1 MAAVAPIITAI
12 AGLTTIGASIYGL
25 INAPR
30 PPSPRI
36 PREILNQI
44 QTRLPS
50 ISGLSEQARQNIA
63 QALEQYRAGQ
73 LLPQYKNMLDEA
85 YRQKYEQVMS
95 NLSARGLA
103 NSSVALQAKTELD
116 RWYQNTYYDLLN
128 QQLKTALSQQ
138 GLAQADID
146 ILTRELQ
153 AYGAATQGYLAGA
166 QASAMT
172 SSGAMQ
178 GLSGGFSSLSKA
190 WEDWQRTA
198 WGA

>member
-12 AGLTTIGASIYGL
+12 AGLTAIGTSIYGL
-25 INAPR
+25 VSAPK

-36 PREILNQI
+36 PREVFSQI

-50 ISGLSEQARQNIA
+50 ISGLSEQARQNIT

-103 NSSVALQAKTELD
+103 NSSVALQAKAELD

-153 AYGAATQGYLAGA
+153 AYGAATQGYLAGT
-166 QASAMT
+166 QATAAT
-172 SSGAMQ
+172 ASGAMQ
-178 GLSGGFSSLSKA
+178 GLSSGFSSLSKA
-190 WEDWQRTA
+190 WEDWQKTA

>member
-12 AGLTTIGASIYGL
+12 AGLTAIGTSIYGL
-25 INAPR
+25 INAPK
-30 PPSPRI
+30 PPSPKI
-36 PREILNQI
+36 PREVFSQI
-44 QTRLPS
+44 RARLPS

-103 NSSVALQAKTELD
+103 NSSVALQAKAELD

-138 GLAQADID
+138 GLAEADID

-153 AYGAATQGYLAGA
+153 AYGTATQGYLAGT
-166 QASAMT
+166 QATAAT
-172 SSGAMQ
+172 TSGAMQ
-178 GLSGGFSSLSKA
+178 GLSSGFSSLSKA
-190 WEDWQRTA
+190 WEDWQKTA

>member
-12 AGLTTIGASIYGL
+12 AGLTAIGTSIYGL
-25 INAPR
+25 INAPK
-30 PPSPRI
+30 PPSPKI
-36 PREILNQI
+36 PRDILNQI
-44 QTRLPS
+44 QAKLPS

-103 NSSVALQAKTELD
+103 NSSVALQAKAELD

-138 GLAQADID
+138 GLAEADID
-146 ILTRELQ
+146 ILTRELH
-153 AYGAATQGYLAGA
+153 AYGAATQGYLAGT

-172 SSGAMQ
+172 SSGAIQ
-178 GLSGGFSSLSKA
+178 GLSSGFSSLSKA
-190 WEDWQRTA
+190 WEDWQKTA

>member
-1 MAAVAPIITAI
+1 MAAVAPIITAV

-25 INAPR
+25 INAPK
-30 PPSPRI
+30 PPSPKI
-36 PREILNQI
+36 PRNIFNQI
-44 QTRLPS
+44 QARLPS

-103 NSSVALQAKTELD
+103 NSSVALQAKAELD

-153 AYGAATQGYLAGA
+153 AYGAATQGYLAGT

-172 SSGAMQ
+172 SAGAMQ
-178 GLSGGFSSLSKA
+178 GLSSGFSSLSKA
-190 WEDWQRTA
+190 WEDWQKSA

>member
-12 AGLTTIGASIYGL
+12 AGLTAIGTSIYGL
-25 INAPR
+25 INAPK
-30 PPSPRI
+30 PPSPKI
-36 PREILNQI
+36 PREILGQI
-44 QTRLPS
+44 QVKLPS

-73 LLPQYKNMLDEA
+73 LLPQYKTMLDDA
-85 YRQKYEQVMS
+85 YKQKYEQTMS

-103 NSSVALQAKTELD
+103 NSSVALQAKSELD

-146 ILTRELQ
+146 LLTRELQ
-153 AYGAATQGYLAGA
+153 AYGTATQGYLAGT

-178 GLSGGFSSLSKA
+178 GLSSGFSSLSKS
-190 WEDWQRTA
+190 WEDWQKSA

>member
-12 AGLTTIGASIYGL
+12 AGLTAIGTSIYGL
-25 INAPR
+25 INAPK
-30 PPSPRI
+30 PPSPKI
-36 PREILNQI
+36 PREVFSQI
-44 QTRLPS
+44 RARLPS

-103 NSSVALQAKTELD
+103 NSSVALQAKAELD

-138 GLAQADID
+138 GLAEADID

-153 AYGAATQGYLAGA
+153 AYGAATQGYLAGT
-166 QASAMT
+166 QATAAT
-172 SSGAMQ
+172 TSGAMQ
-178 GLSGGFSSLSKA
+178 GLSSGFSSLSKA
-190 WEDWQRTA
+190 WEDWQKTA

>member
-1 MAAVAPIITAI
+1 MAAVLPVVTAI
-12 AGLTTIGASIYGL
+12 AGLTQIGTSIYSL
-25 INAPR
+25 VNAPK
-30 PPSPRI
+30 PPSPKI
-36 PREILNQI
+36 PREILSQI
-44 QTRLPS
+44 QSRLPS

-103 NSSVALQAKTELD
+103 NSSVALQAKAELD

-146 ILTRELQ
+146 LLTRELQ
-153 AYGAATQGYLAGA
+153 AYGTATQGYLAGT

-172 SSGAMQ
+172 SFGAMQ
-178 GLSGGFSSLSKA
+178 GLSSGFSSLSKA
-190 WEDWQRTA
+190 WEDWQRSA

>member
-12 AGLTTIGASIYGL
+12 AGLTAIGTSLYGL
-25 INAPR
+25 INAPK

-36 PREILNQI
+36 PRDIFNQI
-44 QTRLPS
+44 RARFPS

-85 YRQKYEQVMS
+85 YRQKYEQIMS

-103 NSSVALQAKTELD
+103 NSSVALQAKAELD

-138 GLAQADID
+138 GLAEADID

-153 AYGAATQGYLAGA
+153 AYGAATQGYLAGT
-166 QASAMT
+166 QATAAT
-172 SSGAMQ
+172 TSGAMQ
-178 GLSGGFSSLSKA
+178 GLSSGFSSLSKA
-190 WEDWQRTA
+190 WEDWQKTA

>member
-1 MAAVAPIITAI
+1 MAAALPIITAV
-12 AGLTTIGASIYGL
+12 AGLTQIGTSIYSL
-25 INAPR
+25 VNAPK
-30 PPSPRI
+30 PPSPKI
-36 PREILNQI
+36 PKEILSQI
-44 QTRLPS
+44 QSKLPS

-103 NSSVALQAKTELD
+103 NSSVALQAKAELD

-138 GLAQADID
+138 GLAEADID
-146 ILTRELQ
+146 LLTRELQ
-153 AYGAATQGYLAGA
+153 AYGTATQGYLAGT

-172 SSGAMQ
+172 SAGAMQ
-178 GLSGGFSSLSKA
+178 GLSSGLSSLSKA
-190 WEDWQRTA
+190 WEDWQRSA